1 MKKYLLKILIVFVC
15 SISLAT
21 NVVVV
26 SAKSA
31 VTPKQKQKI
40 ENFLIGV
47 MHWIDVE
54 KKWYT
59 VKQGTKKSAKQFSD
73 DVLIGTVWELARGN
87 RIIKPSYYTI
97 RDYGMKEWFVTSK
110 QMQNFA
116 VQLFGKKIKN
126 GRKNYMYEKHPTY
139 GEGYRIINAD
149 GETYVIPNIITVKK
163 IKNGIVVIFS
173 SAYERIYGFAGNY
186 KAVFKTNK
194 KSPIGYTLISIKK
207 LKNANPTLKKAI
219 SSSHLQSN
227 GGITYL
233 AKNLMDNNLKTAW
246 CEGVNGVGNGQWV
259 KLLWKQKKAISAI
272 EIFEGYQKSMD
283 LYRKNGRPLK
293 LKFEFSNGKTII
305 VDMENER
312 VYQNS
317 QWIRWSC
324 RNMDYINDQSV
335 SVVFLDKKIK
345 TSYVKITVL
354 KAKAGTKYAD
364 TCISEVK
371 FY

>member
-21 NVVVV
+21 NVAVV
-26 SAKSA
+26 SAKN
-31 VTPKQKQKI
+31 VITPKQKQKI
-40 ENFLIGV
+40 EEFLEGV
-47 MHWIDVE
+47 MHRTNQE
-54 KKWYT
+54 KNWQT

-73 DVLIGTVWELARGN
+73 DVLIGTIRELTRGSQ
-87 RIIKPSYYTI
+87 IIKPVYSIHYTEMGREMEEEFI
-97 RDYGMKEWFVTSK
+97 TSK

-126 GRKNYMYEKHPTY
+126 GRKHHMYKKHPTY
-139 GEGYRIINAD
+139 GGGYAMPNAD
-149 GETYVIPNIITVKK
+149 GEIYIITNINTVKK
-163 IKNGIVVIFS
+163 IKNGIAVTFS
-173 SAYERIYGFAGNY
+173 SSYEMGLGFSGNY

-219 SSSHLQSN
+219 SSSYLQSS

-259 KLLWKQKKAISAI
+259 KLFWKQKKAISAI
-272 EIFEGYQKSMD
+272 EIFEGYQKSMN
-283 LYRKNGRPLK
+283 LYGKNGRPLK

-317 QWIRWSC
+317 KWSKVPYFWA
-324 RNMDYINDQSV
+324 NYS
-335 SVVFLDKKIK
+335 SVVLLDKKIK